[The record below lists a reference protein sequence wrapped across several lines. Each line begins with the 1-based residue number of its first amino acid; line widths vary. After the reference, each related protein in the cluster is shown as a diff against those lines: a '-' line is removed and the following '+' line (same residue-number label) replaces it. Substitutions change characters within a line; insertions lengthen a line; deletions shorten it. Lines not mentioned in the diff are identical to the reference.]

1 MSHDAD
7 KLIRQLSLV
16 AFLMA
21 ERRALTARDIKSCVE
36 GYAEM
41 SDEAFARRFY
51 SDRSE
56 LVALGVP
63 LQSQRDEFTG
73 EELYTLRSEQ
83 YFLPP
88 LELTDDE
95 LAALQTSLFLL
106 EGQFAYAEPL
116 RLALQNLALGRGA
129 AVQAP
134 TESAMT
140 VNVQGHDYTPEM
152 PGWLTKLDASITKQ
166 RTVRFRYWSLAR
178 DDLSERTVNPYAL
191 FSENGFWYLI
201 GLDLG
206 REAVRTFRVSRI
218 RSEIT
223 FATRRERDFRFPKDF
238 DPSEFRG
245 RPPWQMGQTV
255 GEARIDVSG
264 DTAWWVER
272 SYPARGRID
281 DGVFVTDYAD
291 LGLLAAWILRQNGR
305 ARPLDPPE
313 LVESVAQALE
323 LVAERHEGAPPEP
336 AKALPASGN
345 GDEPGERLGGPVPP
359 ERFAVLQ
366 ALLAHL
372 LARCGD
378 EDRATIPAVELVE
391 RFRIPY
397 EELDDHLQL
406 LNLVNFGGGCYA
418 VYAVLDGDDVRIV
431 KEIFGDAFRRPPR
444 LTPLEARAIR
454 LALEFVGPMIAAEAH
469 TPLERVRRKLE
480 ETFGQFE
487 LHEAPDALVVNAEE
501 ELIRTLADAI
511 EEREL
516 VEIAYLKP
524 DESETTTRRI
534 EPYRIE
540 RDLPHWYV
548 HAWDRDRDAPRS
560 FRVDR
565 MRSARGL
572 ETRFEPRASLDLGSP
587 RRLARVWIGPGA
599 ARFWLERGA
608 TSLKDG
614 AALGEVDFATESYLV
629 GEILSSRGEAVLLE
643 PAELRPRV
651 AGRARTLARELARVP
666 ARRR

>member
-1 MSHDAD
+1 
-7 KLIRQLSLV
+7 
-16 AFLMA
+16 
-21 ERRALTARDIKSCVE
+21 
-36 GYAEM
+36 
-41 SDEAFARRFY
+41 
-51 SDRSE
+51 
-56 LVALGVP
+56 
-63 LQSQRDEFTG
+63 
-73 EELYTLRSEQ
+73 
-83 YFLPP
+83 
-88 LELTDDE
+88 
-95 LAALQTSLFLL
+95 
-106 EGQFAYAEPL
+106 
-116 RLALQNLALGRGA
+116 
-129 AVQAP
+129 
-134 TESAMT
+134 
-140 VNVQGHDYTPEM
+140 M
-152 PGWLTKLDASITKQ
+152 PGWLTKLDAAITKQ
-166 RTVRFRYWSLAR
+166 RTVRFRYWSIAR
-178 DDLSERTVNPYAL
+178 DELSERTVNPYAL

-201 GLDLG
+201 GWDLA
-206 REAVRTFRVSRI
+206 REGVRTFRVSRI

-238 DPSEFRG
+238 DPSAFRG
-245 RPPWQMGQTV
+245 RPPWQMGEPI
-255 GEARIDVSG
+255 GEARIEVTG

-272 SYPARGRID
+272 TYPARGRLE
-281 DGVFVTDYAD
+281 DGVFVTGYAD

-313 LVESVAQALE
+313 LVDGVASALA
-323 LVAERHEGAPPEP
+323 LVVARHEAAPPELASATP
-336 AKALPASGN
+336 AAGN
-345 GDEPGERLGGPVPP
+345 GDLPSERLGGPVPP

-378 EDRATIPAVELVE
+378 DDRTTIGASELVE

-397 EELDDHLQL
+397 EELDEHLQL

-418 VYAVLDGDDVRIV
+418 VYAVLDGDEVRVV

-469 TPLERVRRKLE
+469 TPLERVRGKLE

-487 LHEAPDALVVNAEE
+487 LHESADPPAVNEEE
-501 ELIRTLADAI
+501 ELIRALAEAI
-511 EEREL
+511 ERREL
-516 VEIAYLKP
+516 VEIEYLKP
-524 DESETTTRRI
+524 DETETATRTI

-548 HAWDRDRDAPRS
+548 HAWDLDRDAPRS

-572 ETRFEPRASLDLGSP
+572 ERSFEPRPSLDLGSP
-587 RRLARVWIGPGA
+587 RRLARVWIGPEA

-608 TSLKDG
+608 TLLNDG

-629 GEILSSRGEAVLLE
+629 GEILSARGEAVLLE
-643 PAELRPRV
+643 PADLRPRV
-651 AGRARTLARELARVP
+651 AKRARALARQVGRVP
-666 ARRR
+666 AKRR